1 MLSHFQVI
9 IGKLTNLFALYFHM
23 QIPNTCVLSINFPA
37 ASLSIEN
44 IACGQSFTLL
54 TSSSSSAPGSM
65 LSLRTEDI
73 PSSWVDILSS
83 WS

>member
-1 MLSHFQVI
+1 MLSHFQVN

-23 QIPNTCVLSINFPA
+23 KIPNTCVLSINFPA
-37 ASLSIEN
+37 VSLSIEN

-54 TSSSSSAPGSM
+54 TSSSAPGSM

-73 PSSWVDILSS
+73 PSS
-83 WS
+83 